1 MGVSTPMLILMS
13 LIVGIIILVL
23 AVLFMY
29 QTSGGLKKAF
39 EEMIES
45 VKNFIRSLFKS
56 IFPF

>member
-13 LIVGIIILVL
+13 LIIGIIILVL

-29 QTSGGLKKAF
+29 QTSGSLKKAF
-39 EEMIES
+39 EEMIEG
-45 VKNFIRSLFKS
+45 VKSFIRSLFRL